1 MTDYIKHISTDVKEY
16 IVRKYIDLDWDYT
29 ELFHNKNISNEF
41 IGEFYY
47 KFPGLSIN
55 GKNVTE
61 YSPKE
66 SDSPKDY
73 KKLTRTTNIKDIM
86 EFPVI
91 IWDWYWLTRNTD
103 IQIILKNINCK
114 YWNWKILSEI
124 SDFETVSKYN
134 NCKWYW
140 NILSKKATKND
151 VIKYPDLKW
160 NLDILTNN
168 KDIVQSVNLKWDYF
182 WNISTQP
189 WLDLDYI
196 CDNWNENW
204 DWDNLVFRFTLEA
217 LKNIHK
223 TKINLGNCN
232 LIALN
237 DECMICLDLIKNDIS
252 DEIND
257 FVVLKCLHQYHQ
269 ECLEKWRY
277 KSNSCPLCK
286 YPIENDKFLQWI
298 YRQENESESE
308 YDSDDGYY
316 DPDDNIYAGYN
327 SDGEYGD

>member
-1 MTDYIKHISTDVKEY
+1 MTDYIKHISTYVKED

-29 ELFHNKNISNEF
+29 ELFHNRNISNGF

-55 GKNVTE
+55 CKNVPS
-61 YSPKE
+61 YQI
-66 SDSPKDY
+66 KDY
-73 KKLTRTTNIKDIM
+73 KKLTRTTNIKEIM
-86 EFPVI
+86 EFHVM
-91 IWDWYWLTRNTD
+91 IWDWDWLTRNTD
-103 IQIILKNINCK
+103 IQIISKYTSCK

-124 SDFETVSKYN
+124 SDFETVFKYN
-134 NCKWYW
+134 NVKWDW
-140 NILSKKATKND
+140 KILSFKAKESKEYI
-151 VIKYPDLKW
+151 IKYPDFKW
-160 NLDILTNN
+160 DLSILSRN

-182 WNISTQP
+182 LNISAQP

-204 DWDNLVFRFTLEA
+204 DWNKLVFRFTLEA

-232 LIALN
+232 LIGLN
-237 DECMICLDLIKNDIS
+237 DECMICLDLIKNDVS

-286 YPIENDKFLQWI
+286 HPIENDKFLQWI

-308 YDSDDGYY
+308 SEYDSDNPYEDYNSFDGY
-316 DPDDNIYAGYN
+316 P
-327 SDGEYGD
+327 